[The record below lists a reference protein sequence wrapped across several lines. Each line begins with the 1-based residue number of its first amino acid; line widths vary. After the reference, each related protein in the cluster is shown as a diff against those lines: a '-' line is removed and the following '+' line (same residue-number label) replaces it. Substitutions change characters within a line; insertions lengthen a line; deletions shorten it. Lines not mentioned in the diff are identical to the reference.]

1 VIRQLQPED
10 AEAYHELRRASLAES
25 PLAFVSSPDDDFA
38 ASVETVREQLARAPH
53 SVIFGAFAPGLV
65 GALGMYRDRHVK
77 SAHKTH
83 IWGMYVLPVHR
94 RRGLAARLLEATL
107 DHARTLDGVARV
119 QLSVSSAADE
129 ARRLYERAGFRVWGT
144 EPDAL
149 RDGGRSVVEHH
160 MALRLE

>member
-10 AEAYHELRRASLAES
+10 AEAYHEFRRASLAES

-38 ASVETVREQLARAPH
+38 ASVETVREHLARAPH
-53 SVIFGAFAPGLV
+53 TVIFGAFAPGLV

-94 RRGLAARLLEATL
+94 RRGLAARLLEA
-107 DHARTLDGVARV
+107 
-119 QLSVSSAADE
+119 
-129 ARRLYERAGFRVWGT
+129 RRLYERAGFRVWGT